1 MSRLTLVLTLLVG
14 LLAGG
19 FGVLWLRPASPA
31 IDEGQVRQIVTA
43 TLAESAPAT
52 ASVAPALDP
61 AAVEGIVEAFLLRDP
76 TILERM
82 SERLVASRE
91 VAAREG
97 LKRVIED
104 NRAGI
109 YETSVDVVVGNPEGD
124 VTLVEWFDY
133 NCGYCRNSLPDL
145 ATLIAEDPN
154 LKVILKEFP
163 ILTEGSLAAA
173 KVAIQV
179 GLDPEL
185 DYWDFHQKLFAAR
198 GQIGAEQAIAAAES
212 IGANRMKLMIN
223 MDGQQTADAIDK
235 ARELAMRLNIRGTP
249 SYVLADEMIPGAIGL
264 DRLREKIANVR
275 ACGSTV
281 CEDAA
286 G

>member
-1 MSRLTLVLTLLVG
+1 MSRLTLVLTLVVG

-19 FGVLWLRPASPA
+19 FGVLWLRPAPAA

-43 TLAESAPAT
+43 TLAESAPASAT
-52 ASVAPALDP
+52 ALDP

-97 LKRVIED
+97 LKRTIEE

-109 YETSVDVVVGNPEGD
+109 YEASFDVVLGNPDGD

-133 NCGYCRNSLPDL
+133 NCGYCRSSLPDL
-145 ATLIAEDPN
+145 AALLAEDPN

-173 KVAIQV
+173 KVAMQV

-185 DYWDFHQKLFAAR
+185 DYWQFHQKLFATR
-198 GQIGAEQAIAAAES
+198 GQVGAEQALAVAES
-212 IGANRMKLMIN
+212 IGGNRMKLMIN
-223 MDGQQTADAIDK
+223 MDGQQTADAIDST
-235 ARELAMRLNIRGTP
+235 RELAMRLNIRGTP

-281 CEDAA
+281 CDGAA

>member
-19 FGVLWLRPASPA
+19 FGVLWLRPAPA
-31 IDEGQVRQIVTA
+31 TVDEGQIRQIVTSA
-43 TLAESAPAT
+43 LAETAPAT
-52 ASVAPALDP
+52 ASALDP
-61 AAVEGIVEAFLLRDP
+61 SAVEGIVEEFLLRDP
-76 TILERM
+76 SILERM
-82 SERLVASRE
+82 SDRLVASRE

-97 LKRVIED
+97 LKRTIED

-109 YETSVDVVVGNPEGD
+109 YETRFDVVLGNPDGD

-145 ATLIAEDPN
+145 ATLLAEDPN

-173 KVAIQV
+173 KVAMQV

-185 DYWDFHQKLFAAR
+185 DYWAFHQKLFATR
-198 GQIGAEQAIAAAES
+198 GQIGAEQAIAVAES
-212 IGANRMKLMIN
+212 IGASRPPKPS
-223 MDGQQTADAIDK
+223 
-235 ARELAMRLNIRGTP
+235 TP
-249 SYVLADEMIPGAIGL
+249 PETSPCVSTSGAP
-264 DRLREKIANVR
+264 RP
-275 ACGSTV
+275 T
-281 CEDAA
+281 
-286 G
+286 